1 MPRRGPARAAARPAE
16 LGYDRSLVPARIHL
30 HAVLPRTRANGP
42 GVRAA
47 LWFQGCSLGCAGCFN
62 PATHAVDAEG
72 GTPVDGAVDRILA
85 EEHAIEGVTISGG
98 EPFEQPAGLLAL
110 VGELRRRAPRLSILV
125 FSGFTRAEID
135 RQPLGPAILAGI
147 DVLVDGRFVERR
159 LLGRGLRGSSNQRV
173 HLLTDRYTEAEV
185 EATPVGE
192 IVIGPDGSAT
202 VTGVAPV
209 DLAGPG
215 GAGRGMLK

>member
-1 MPRRGPARAAARPAE
+1 MPPRGPGRAAPPRPE
-16 LGYDRSLVPARIHL
+16 LRYPRSLVPARISL

-42 GVRAA
+42 GVRVAV
-47 LWFQGCSLGCAGCFN
+47 WFQGCSLGCAGCFN
-62 PATHAVDAEG
+62 PATHASG
-72 GTPVDGAVDRILA
+72 GRAQTPVGEIVDRIVA
-85 EEHAIEGVTISGG
+85 EADAIEGVTISGG

-147 DVLVDGRFVERR
+147 DVLIDGRFVERR
-159 LLGRGLRGSSNQRV
+159 PLGRGLRGSSNQRV
-173 HLLTDRYTEAEV
+173 HLLTGRYSAADI
-185 EATPVGE
+185 EATPVSE

-209 DLAGPG
+209 DLAGSGRP
-215 GAGRGMLK
+215 GRGVLE

>member
-1 MPRRGPARAAARPAE
+1 
-16 LGYDRSLVPARIHL
+16 VPARILL

-47 LWFQGCSLGCAGCFN
+47 VWFQGCSLGCAGCFN
-62 PATHAVDAEG
+62 PATHEVGDGA
-72 GTPVDGAVDRILA
+72 GTPVAELVDRILA
-85 EEHAIEGVTISGG
+85 EADAIEGVTISGG

-110 VGELRRRAPRLSILV
+110 VGELRRRSPRLSILV
-125 FSGFTRAEID
+125 FSGFNRAEID
-135 RQPLGPAILAGI
+135 RQPLGPTILAGI
-147 DVLVDGRFVERR
+147 DVLIDGRFVERR

-173 HLLTDRYTEAEV
+173 HLLTGRYSLAQI

-209 DLAGPG
+209 DLAGSGP
-215 GAGRGMLK
+215 AGRGMLK